1 MTGEVAFVPAGL
13 PASQCPG
20 PERAVRKPS
29 KKQAIRNAFF
39 GLGLHA
45 KTKQVV
51 QVLEQLG
58 VQVDDEFVRLVRIE
72 LLKKTTGRKPTK
84 NCRTVGSA
92 AVWRCPQGFPRR
104 RGNG

>member
-1 MTGEVAFVPAGL
+1 VAWLVAKMTSNDPLADA
-13 PASQCPG
+13 AM
-20 PERAVRKPS
+20 RKTS
-29 KKQAIRNAFF
+29 KQQAIRNAFF

-51 QVLEQLG
+51 QALEQLG

-72 LLKKTTGRKPTK
+72 LLKKITGRKPAK
-84 NCRTVGSA
+84 NSRVVGSA
-92 AVWRCPQGFPRR
+92 AVRRYSKEFPRR